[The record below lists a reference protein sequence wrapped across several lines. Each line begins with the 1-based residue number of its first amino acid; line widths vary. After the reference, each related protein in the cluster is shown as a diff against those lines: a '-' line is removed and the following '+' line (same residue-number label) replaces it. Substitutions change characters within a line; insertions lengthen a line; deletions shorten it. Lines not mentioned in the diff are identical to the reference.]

1 MRTYSRKTNF
11 LDHFALLDYLNY
23 SLMAKYNSFE
33 EMPVY
38 QKSLL
43 FGLKVYNFTNTNPE
57 IAKDFGLK
65 GQLQRAAI
73 SISNNIAEG
82 FERETKKELIR
93 FLYFSKGSAG
103 ECRNMF
109 NFLQLLEYINEENF
123 YEHRNDVLE
132 ISKQLG
138 SYIKYL
144 KNLEIQ
150 DKMNAKNQK

>member
-1 MRTYSRKTNF
+1 
-11 LDHFALLDYLNY
+11 
-23 SLMAKYNSFE
+23 MAKYSSFE
-33 EMPVY
+33 EMEVY
-38 QKSLL
+38 QKALQ
-43 FGLKVYNFTNTNPE
+43 FGVKLYKLTLTNE
-57 IAKDFGLK
+57 KIAKDYGLK
-65 GQLQRAAI
+65 DQLQRVAL

-109 NFLQLLEYINEENF
+109 NFLKLLEYINEDNF
-123 YEHRNDVLE
+123 YEHRNDVIE

-144 KNLEIQ
+144 KNLE
-150 DKMNAKNQK
+150 KHNKKA

>member
-1 MRTYSRKTNF
+1 
-11 LDHFALLDYLNY
+11 
-23 SLMAKYNSFE
+23 MAKYSSFE
-33 EMPVY
+33 EMEVY
-38 QKSLL
+38 QKALS
-43 FGLKVYNFTNTNPE
+43 FGVKVYKLTLTNQQ

-65 GQLQRAAI
+65 DQLQRAAL

-93 FLYFSKGSAG
+93 FLYFSKGSVG

-123 YEHRNDVLE
+123 YYHRNDVIE

-138 SYIKYL
+138 NYIKYL
-144 KNLEIQ
+144 KNLEKQ
-150 DKMNAKNQK
+150 NKNS

>member
-1 MRTYSRKTNF
+1 
-11 LDHFALLDYLNY
+11 
-23 SLMAKYNSFE
+23 MAKYSSFE
-33 EMPVY
+33 EMEVY
-38 QKSLL
+38 QKALQ
-43 FGLKVYNFTNTNPE
+43 FGVKVYKLTLTNE
-57 IAKDFGLK
+57 KIAKDYGLK
-65 GQLQRAAI
+65 DQLQRAAL

-109 NFLQLLEYINEENF
+109 NFLKLLEYINEDNF
-123 YEHRNDVLE
+123 YENRNDVIE

-144 KNLEIQ
+144 KNLEKQ
-150 DKMNAKNQK
+150 NKKA